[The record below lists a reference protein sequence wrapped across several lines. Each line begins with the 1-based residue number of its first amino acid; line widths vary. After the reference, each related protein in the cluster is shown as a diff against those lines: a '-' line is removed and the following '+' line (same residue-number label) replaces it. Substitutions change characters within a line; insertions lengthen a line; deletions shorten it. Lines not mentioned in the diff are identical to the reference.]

1 MNIDKINIGL
11 ELLCILLLYFRVR
24 YLEDMI
30 NNLKDLFVVYIN
42 EEIKKHDNK
51 IKWNYRQC

>member
-51 IKWNYRQC
+51 IK